1 MIHRV
6 TGPQASV
13 IGSTDTKM
21 RPLVLATELNT
32 TVDQREQGMVPA
44 DTDIAA
50 GVPLGA
56 ALARDNVAGNDLFA
70 AENLD
75 SQALTA

>member
-1 MIHRV
+1 
-6 TGPQASV
+6 
-13 IGSTDTKM
+13 
-21 RPLVLATELNT
+21 
-32 TVDQREQGMVPA
+32 MVAA

-50 GVPLGA
+50 RVPLGA
-56 ALARDNVAGNDLFA
+56 ALARDNVAGNNLFA